1 MYIQRFTGRLVANN
15 CVQYRNISTADDTDK
30 LQHDLDRLQECEND
44 WQIELHPKKCQI
56 SHISKKKKKYLC
68 NKPYNI
74 HWDVLEVVDTGKY
87 LGVNIHENISKK
99 ANTTITFIQKHS
111 LMSK

>member
-1 MYIQRFTGRLVANN
+1 M
-15 CVQYRNISTADDTDK
+15 S
-30 LQHDLDRLQECEND
+30 
-44 WQIELHPKKCQI
+44 
-56 SHISKKKKKYLC
+56 
-68 NKPYNI
+68 YNI